1 MSEARKR
8 DQGDEKGEDKM
19 SPLHN
24 ISGSR
29 IFVWAKQLV
38 SGKERQCARRLMNG
52 GGDKGGTTDLKVEE
66 QLICERSERIF
77 VKYLSYKPRK

>member
-19 SPLHN
+19 SPLHD

-52 GGDKGGTTDLKVEE
+52 GGGQGRYHRIESGGA
-66 QLICERSERIF
+66 INSRAERANFCKIF
-77 VKYLSYKPRK
+77 KL

>member
-19 SPLHN
+19 SPLHD

-52 GGDKGGTTDLKVEE
+52 GGGKGGTTELKVEE
-66 QLICERSERIF
+66 QLIRERSERIF